1 MCPGVMSLPG
11 QHFPSCKAVESATT
25 VLTIHSQLST
35 KQIEN
40 TSPDK
45 IMKTSA
51 TTIITVLIVA
61 AEGVYA
67 LPSTGTTPLRNEAS
81 KQYILIG
88 SRAIT
93 PMYLN
98 DPEFAAVLAN
108 QFNILS
114 PENKMK
120 WSIIKPAKGHYN

>member
-1 MCPGVMSLPG
+1 
-11 QHFPSCKAVESATT
+11 
-25 VLTIHSQLST
+25 
-35 KQIEN
+35 
-40 TSPDK
+40 
-45 IMKTSA
+45 MKTSA

>member
-25 VLTIHSQLST
+25 VLTIHNQLST